1 MTGYYPSI
9 FRKGEISPMIIKG
22 TYSSR
27 WNEANEMD
35 ELLRDIGDRV
45 RQARTAK
52 HMSQNDLADVTGLS
66 VSFLSNIEMGKQSM
80 NIRALIA
87 ISNALDVSTDWLLRN
102 NTQAALTITSEEI
115 SKELE
120 DCTPQEREIILR
132 LVQTMKDSLQK
143 LKGNGDN

>member
-1 MTGYYPSI
+1 
-9 FRKGEISPMIIKG
+9 MIIKG

-143 LKGNGDN
+143 LKGTGDN